1 MVASDSQCVVQLLQ
15 RPTAP
20 PWRLIGLI
28 RRIERL
34 RESFEG
40 FQIQHVYREA
50 NRAADFLS
58 KVLPSAKFLEIV
70 PSSFAED
77 LKKIVFDDKAGRI
90 YDRL

>member
-1 MVASDSQCVVQLLQ
+1 M
-15 RPTAP
+15 
-20 PWRLIGLI
+20 
-28 RRIERL
+28 
-34 RESFEG
+34 
-40 FQIQHVYREA
+40 YREA

-70 PSSFAED
+70 SSSFAED